1 MTGEK
6 RRQIILEK
14 LKTSDVPVSATAFAD
29 EFGVTRQI
37 VVADVALLR
46 ASGYPIRAEH
56 KGYVMDKAGADG
68 LVKKIVVKHNK
79 ADVGNEFYAIVDN
92 GGKVLDVVVDHSV
105 YGKISADLVIASRY
119 DADCFVQKIDETGAC
134 PLSLLT
140 EGLHV
145 HTIAVK
151 DEQSFERI
159 KTQLDK
165 LGILIET
172 N

>member
-6 RRQIILEK
+6 RRQIIVEK
-14 LKTSDVPVSATAFAD
+14 LKTSGTPVSATAFAD

-56 KGYVMDKAGADG
+56 KGYVIDKQDSDG
-68 LVKKIVVKHNK
+68 IIKRIVVKHGKDNLV
-79 ADVGNEFYAIVDN
+79 DELYAIVDN
-92 GGKVLDVVVDHSV
+92 GGKVVDVVVEHSV
-105 YGKISADLVIASRY
+105 YGKLSGELNLSSRY
-119 DADCFVQKIDETGAC
+119 DVDCFVQKVNDTGAS
-134 PLSLLT
+134 PLSFLT

-159 KTQLDK
+159 KTQLNK
-165 LGILIET
+165 LGILI
-172 N
+172 

>member
-1 MTGEK
+1 MNGEQ
-6 RRQIILEK
+6 RRQIIVDK
-14 LKTSDVPVSATAFAD
+14 LKTSKMPISATSFA
-29 EFGVTRQI
+29 EQFGVTRQI

-56 KGYVMDKAGADG
+56 KGYVFDNQQSGMTKR
-68 LVKKIVVKHNK
+68 IVVKHGKNEV
-79 ADVGNEFYAIVDN
+79 ANEFYAIVDN
-92 GGKVLDVVVDHSV
+92 GGKVLDVVVDHPV
-105 YGKISADLVIASRY
+105 YGKLSAELNVSSRY
-119 DADCFVQKIDETGAC
+119 DADCFVEKIDAHGVN

-145 HTIAVK
+145 HTILVK
-151 DEQSFERI
+151 DEQAFARI
-159 KTQLDK
+159 KTQLNN